1 MGNTELMAESMSAVT
16 LLFVAGLLAVLG
28 YVIRFQ
34 GRVHLIA
41 GFDSETVHD
50 DAALANLVGGLALVV
65 GALTA
70 VLGGG
75 VALGLTT
82 GTVWGVYTAVVLV
95 STAGVAFRAR
105 RY

>member
-1 MGNTELMAESMSAVT
+1 MAESTSAVT
-16 LLFVAGLLAVLG
+16 LLFVAALLVVLG
-28 YVIRFQ
+28 YFIRIQ
-34 GRVHLIA
+34 GRVQVVA
-41 GFDSETVHD
+41 GVDSETVDD

-70 VLGGG
+70 VLGGAT
-75 VALGLTT
+75 ALGVTT